1 MCELAAKLAAMPEDE
16 KSELEGA
23 VEAQPA
29 VAPVSAQIGPAETPY
44 GVGDYMWPGRPN
56 LVDEVVAGLD
66 ASVAYDTRNFTSDDT
81 LQISHT
87 PCLLCVSHDRFCLG
101 VGARR

>member
-1 MCELAAKLAAMPEDE
+1 MCELAAKWAAMTEDE
-16 KSELEGA
+16 KSEFEGA

-56 LVDEVVAGLD
+56 LMDEVVAGL
-66 ASVAYDTRNFTSDDT
+66 
-81 LQISHT
+81 
-87 PCLLCVSHDRFCLG
+87 G
-101 VGARR
+101 V